1 MTVIFSKKCEYGIQ
15 AVLYLAA
22 REKGTLVSAK
32 EISKVLKIP
41 REFVSKIL
49 QSLRE
54 SGLILSSKGKSGGFT
69 LAKDPSRVKLLD
81 VVAAIDGLDMFDNCV
96 LGFPECTP
104 THPCPVHDTWGTLR
118 TQAYDML
125 NSETIDKLKEK
136 TLRAI
141 DKNDLIF
148 LKQLLKNKK

>member
-22 REKGTLVSAK
+22 REKGTLVSAE

-41 REFVSKIL
+41 REFISKIL

-81 VVAAIDGLDMFDNCV
+81 VVAAIDGLDMFDDCV

-104 THPCPVHDTWGTLR
+104 THPCPVHDIWGTLR

-125 NSETIDKLKEK
+125 NSETIDKLKEQ
-136 TLRAI
+136 TLHKI
-141 DKNDLIF
+141 SSL
-148 LKQLLKNKK
+148 